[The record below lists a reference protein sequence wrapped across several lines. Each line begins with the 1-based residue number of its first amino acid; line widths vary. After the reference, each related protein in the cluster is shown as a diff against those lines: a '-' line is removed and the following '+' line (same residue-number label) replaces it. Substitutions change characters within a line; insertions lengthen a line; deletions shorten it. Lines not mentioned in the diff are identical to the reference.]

1 MTKVLI
7 VGDTHADDTFTANVL
22 KAAKGNDVETVIQ
35 LGDFG
40 FTWDKNQLDSITA
53 WLKRDRTN
61 KFYWLDGNHDQHD
74 DIDEFM
80 QDVSKNVPFN
90 MRDVVI
96 DGKVFP
102 DRMYYLPRGAVFEVG
117 DRTVLALGGAY
128 SIDKDYRRAGV
139 TYWPQELIT
148 DADVDRTIR
157 NGNDTKIDVM
167 VTHDMPC
174 VVNIEAEMQ
183 SLGYKI
189 DTISKGNRLR
199 LSHVVDKV
207 RPASLY
213 HGHMHHRHDSAYVT
227 PDGWHVN
234 VHGIGANVKHGYINH
249 NAVYNENYV
258 IVNW

>member
-1 MTKVLI
+1 MTRVLI

-22 KAAKGNDVETVIQ
+22 KAAKANDVTTVIQ

-40 FTWDKNQLDSITA
+40 LTWDRNQLESITA
-53 WLKRDRTN
+53 WLKRDKEN

-74 DIDEFM
+74 DIDAFM
-80 QDVSKNVPFN
+80 EGSSKDVPFN

-102 DRMYYLPRGAVFEVG
+102 NHMYYLPRGSVFTVG
-117 DRTVLALGGAY
+117 KRTVLALGGAF
-128 SIDKDYRRAGV
+128 SIDKEYRVLGRS
-139 TYWPQELIT
+139 YWAQELIS
-148 DADVDRTIR
+148 DADAERAIANAPLDV
-157 NGNDTKIDVM
+157 DVM

-174 VVNIEAEMQ
+174 VVNIEREMQ

-199 LSHVVDKV
+199 LSQVVDAV
-207 RPASLY
+207 RPQSLY
-213 HGHMHHRHDSAYVT
+213 HGHMHHRHDSVYET
-227 PDGWHVN
+227 REGWRVA
-234 VHGIGANVKHGYINH
+234 VHGIGANVKHGYIDH

-258 IVNW
+258 ILDW